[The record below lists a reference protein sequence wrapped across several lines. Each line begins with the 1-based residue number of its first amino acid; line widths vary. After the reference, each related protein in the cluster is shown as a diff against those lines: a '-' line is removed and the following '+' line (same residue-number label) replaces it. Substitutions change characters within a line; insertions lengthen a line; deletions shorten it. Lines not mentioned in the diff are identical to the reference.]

1 MRVPISRLLYFRND
15 VSLECAAPEECVRL
29 TQLREGARSTRLV
42 TTCCH
47 CALSVDHPAYAAG
60 VVMVP
65 TTANVLNGAEH
76 VPPPAKRIYMDDW
89 DEAHDGPCPPPMT
102 NTDPTLWHG
111 QPVGD
116 LRGVF
121 KNAFAEP
128 APARQGVSLQE
139 LFASLGPAKVLGLEE
154 KARFEPKPA
163 RAEGGAS

>member
-128 APARQGVSLQE
+128 ASERLQFLFHQVAPSSLH
-139 LFASLGPAKVLGLEE
+139 LVKMRSC
-154 KARFEPKPA
+154 EPSDAISTSKCNL
-163 RAEGGAS
+163 